1 MSLLCP
7 ARLTQ
12 LIQITQID
20 RRDVR
25 VGKCGLMGC
34 HTHKFLVP
42 RHRYMCEWWSVPVGH
57 QLTHGVPQ
65 ILGDEL
71 LPPTCYANIWGN
83 IAELTVLAA
92 FRGSTQKVELLK
104 KKKKVDFSIM

>member
-1 MSLLCP
+1 
-7 ARLTQ
+7 
-12 LIQITQID
+12 
-20 RRDVR
+20 
-25 VGKCGLMGC
+25 
-34 HTHKFLVP
+34 
-42 RHRYMCEWWSVPVGH
+42 MCEWWSVPVGH

-104 KKKKVDFSIM
+104 KKKSRFFYHVTETYSSFFCQRLRSRRLPLLLRKIQL